1 MTLGNTL
8 QWNFNQNTKLFIH
21 KNACE
26 NILCEIAV
34 ILSRGRQVNWLS
46 PSDTY
51 IHQLIGS
58 TLANVMFCCL
68 FGVKPLPEQMM
79 THCKLDS
86 QQINFSKISIKLFF
100 SIPNFK
106 CIYTPWCK
114 RTINTVWRSTFLAYF
129 ADSFV
134 HMRCWEIRRGRKHNN
149 DIIWMVRHLKS
160 QVTRLFVQPLVLA
173 DIKKTPKL
181 HIAGPLW

>member
-34 ILSRGRQVNWLS
+34 ILSRGRQVDWLS

-86 QQINFSKISIKLFF
+86 QQINFSKISIKIFFLSPTSNAFIHPGVKEQSTQCEGLLFWP
-100 SIPNFK
+100 ILQ
-106 CIYTPWCK
+106 THL
-114 RTINTVWRSTFLAYF
+114 ST
-129 ADSFV
+129 
-134 HMRCWEIRRGRKHNN
+134 WGTGRLGEAEN
-149 DIIWMVRHLKS
+149 ITMTSYEW
-160 QVTRLFVQPLVLA
+160 
-173 DIKKTPKL
+173 
-181 HIAGPLW
+181 